1 MKKEKVRKSLSKN
14 IRLSTPKEV
23 KEIEEM
29 DEFIE
34 KEEIE
39 QNRQIKKIMWD
50 FDKEVIPYLLHH
62 DAINIIRIL
71 NKYLCNEHKLY
82 YD

>member
-1 MKKEKVRKSLSKN
+1 MKKKKPKK
-14 IRLSTPKEV
+14 ITTKFRLSTPKEV